1 MADLLECLLQIKA
14 LRETLG
20 RLQDLAAA
28 APAANWGSR
37 PGPDVWSPVE
47 VVAHLADMELIHGVR
62 LRQILTIKR
71 PTLLAVD
78 PRALAVRADYRGW
91 PPALALDRFVSRR
104 AETLE
109 LLDGCSAEE
118 LERVGVHP
126 RRGAMTVADLV
137 AFMLTHDI
145 DHLGQIRERLGL
157 LVPPTAAPQGEPA

>member
-20 RLQDLAAA
+20 RLQDLVGA
-28 APAANWGSR
+28 APAARWGIR
-37 PGPDVWSPVE
+37 PASDAWAPVE
-47 VVAHLADMELIHGVR
+47 VVAHLADVELVHGVR
-62 LRQILTIKR
+62 LRQVLTMER
-71 PTLLAVD
+71 PALVAID
-78 PRALAVRADYRGW
+78 PRALAVRADYLGW
-91 PPALALDRFVSRR
+91 PLSLAFDRFKGRR

-109 LLDGCSAEE
+109 LLDTCRAEE

-157 LVPPTAAPQGEPA
+157 LVPPTAATQGEPA

>member
-14 LRETLG
+14 LRETPG
-20 RLQDLAAA
+20 RLQDLVGAI
-28 APAANWGSR
+28 PAAQWDIR
-37 PGPDVWSPVE
+37 PAPETWAPLE
-47 VVAHLADMELIHGVR
+47 VVAHLADVELVHGIR
-62 LRQILTIKR
+62 LRQVLSIER
-71 PTLLAVD
+71 PLLVAVD
-78 PRALAVRADYRGW
+78 PHALAVRARYRSW
-91 PPALALDRFVSRR
+91 PLSVAFDRFKSRR

-109 LLDGCSAEE
+109 LLDTCRADE

>member
-14 LRETLG
+14 LRETSG
-20 RLQDLAAA
+20 RLESLVVA
-28 APAANWGSR
+28 APATRWGIR
-37 PGPDVWSPVE
+37 PTPDAWAPVE
-47 VVAHLADMELIHGVR
+47 VVAHLADIELVHGVR
-62 LRQILTIKR
+62 LRQVLTVER

-78 PRALAVRADYRGW
+78 PRVLAVRADYRSW
-91 PPALALDRFVSRR
+91 PLSMAFDRFQGRR

-109 LLDGCSAEE
+109 LLDTCRADE

-145 DHLGQIRERLGL
+145 DHLAQIRERLGL
-157 LVPPTAAPQGEPA
+157 LIPPTPGPQGEPA